1 MSARLAA
8 LLLAGLAL
16 AGARAPHDTGMS
28 RERPVRS
35 TDQPRPRDGDVAV
48 GEELDAAR
56 RAATL
61 AAYDLFLARHPRHK
75 LARTARR
82 ERAAIAARAK

>member
-8 LLLAGLAL
+8 LMLAGLAL
-16 AGARAPHDTGMS
+16 AGARAPQGAGMS
-28 RERPVRS
+28 KDRPARS
-35 TDQPRPRDGDVAV
+35 TDQPRPRDGNVAIR
-48 GEELDAAR
+48 EELDVAR
-56 RAATL
+56 RAGTL

-82 ERAAIAARAK
+82 ERAAIAARAP